1 MLVSRGS
8 SEGGGGFATKKVKIN
23 TRLTAAPAASITY
36 NFRSPPNK
44 WFSPL
49 EMSFRVNT
57 LLIEMTPTEE
67 RTVLSYFW
75 ERKFWINTRL
85 TGIGWRHKAQLSAA
99 STSPPDYAHPAHT
112 QDYEQSD
119 SISSG
124 CYDSTILEW
133 NTPNLIRYTI
143 ICASCVTSAKC
154 TWQHVLHISN
164 YKKHRIS

>member
-1 MLVSRGS
+1 MHCTAEVLKKDTNCREIGRNYISKSSESWQRDSLKVLSSQVMLVSRGS

-36 NFRSPPNK
+36 NFRSPLNK

-57 LLIEMTPTEE
+57 LLIEMTSTE

-99 STSPPDYAHPAHT
+99 STHHLTMHTQPAHT
-112 QDYEQSD
+112 QDF
-119 SISSG
+119 
-124 CYDSTILEW
+124 
-133 NTPNLIRYTI
+133 
-143 ICASCVTSAKC
+143 
-154 TWQHVLHISN
+154 
-164 YKKHRIS
+164 

>member
-36 NFRSPPNK
+36 NFRSPLNK

-57 LLIEMTPTEE
+57 LLIEMTSTE

-99 STSPPDYAHPAHT
+99 STSPPDYAHPPSTHT
-112 QDYEQSD
+112 RFLT
-119 SISSG
+119 ISSG
-124 CYDSTILEW
+124 CYDSTIW
-133 NTPNLIRYTI
+133 KTPNLIRYAI
-143 ICASCVTSAKC
+143 ENFSHICKVYIATCS
-154 TWQHVLHISN
+154 HISN